1 MQRHNHACQRS
12 NSGGGSS
19 QQPAA
24 AQQRCT
30 ATNRTTEETTAG
42 GGSSPVHSDARCT
55 ACYARH
61 NALPDAAPL
70 WPADECRSLRDGGLL
85 QQAVEPQ
92 APNAYFVSILMVT
105 HDLAAPPP
113 PWSASARWPGPG
125 SSWGSAQP
133 VCALHQPHGGRGGIA
148 HERLRHHR
156 GGRGAAGRLAA
167 GCWPAL
173 AVKTSL
179 LLPASTFLFADL

>member
-1 MQRHNHACQRS
+1 
-12 NSGGGSS
+12 
-19 QQPAA
+19 
-24 AQQRCT
+24 
-30 ATNRTTEETTAG
+30 
-42 GGSSPVHSDARCT
+42 
-55 ACYARH
+55 
-61 NALPDAAPL
+61 
-70 WPADECRSLRDGGLL
+70 
-85 QQAVEPQ
+85 
-92 APNAYFVSILMVT
+92 MVT

-113 PWSASARWPGPG
+113 PWSGSARWPGPG

-133 VCALHQPHGGRGGIA
+133 VCAVHQPHGGRGGIA

-173 AVKTSL
+173 AVKSSL